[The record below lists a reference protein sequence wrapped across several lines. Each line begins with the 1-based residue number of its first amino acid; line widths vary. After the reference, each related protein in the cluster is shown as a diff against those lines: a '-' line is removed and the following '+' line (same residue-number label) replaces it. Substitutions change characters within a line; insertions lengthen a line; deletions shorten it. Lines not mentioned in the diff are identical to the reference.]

1 MDTQQVLESL
11 QGLIGQETGVSDWW
25 EIAQDRVDAFAEC
38 TDDHQFIHVNP
49 ELAAQTPFGGTI
61 AHGFLTLS
69 LSVAMSAGIML
80 DVGNPMMAINYG
92 LDKVRFPAPVPVGS
106 RIRLRLRLDDAT
118 EVPGGIHIKQTV
130 TTEIEGQ
137 EKPAMVAERLS
148 RFYY

>member
-1 MDTQQVLESL
+1 MQEVLERL
-11 QGLIGQETGVSDWW
+11 EGLVGQETGVSDWW
-25 EIAQDRVDAFAEC
+25 EITQDRVNAFADC
-38 TDDHQFIHVNP
+38 TEDHQFIHVNP

-80 DVGNPMMAINYG
+80 DVGNPMMAVNYG

-106 RIRLRLRLDDAT
+106 RIRLRVTLDEVS
-118 EVPGGIHIKQTV
+118 EVPGGLHIKQTV
-130 TTEIEGQ
+130 TTEVEGE